1 MDREAIEAMRND
13 IERSVPCNCRYAYCE
28 NPPEPR
34 DQREL
39 NEEIRQVE
47 EKIRKSPPK
56 GYKIKKSRYL
66 IEVGAKLFEVGMIF
80 SVGHLSGPCLFIGLI
95 EHDSLTSHL
104 GFYFKVKSA
113 GKGFNYDL
121 S

>member
-1 MDREAIEAMRND
+1 MRNA

-56 GYKIKKSRYL
+56 CYKIKKSRYL

-95 EHDSLTSHL
+95 EHDSLTTHL
-104 GFYFKVKSA
+104 TFILNLYLP
-113 GKGFNYDL
+113 GKGATTICL
-121 S
+121 KEEE